1 MTESAESHEG
11 NQRPIEAEPKKSV
24 ARNTGVVAA
33 GTLISRVLGVVRDQ
47 VFAAYFTR
55 DLTDL
60 FFDAFT
66 IPNALRGLL
75 AEGAVTNALVPVY
88 TELRTK
94 QGDEAGRR
102 FYASFRGTMLVIL
115 ALVSVLGVLLARPIA
130 HAYGGGFAE
139 DPARFETF
147 VTLTRLLFPYIFLM
161 GLAALGAGALNAHD
175 KFAVPAAAP
184 ALLNVAFAL
193 APLVFVPIAVA
204 LDQPPILALGV
215 AALVGGVLQVV
226 AQWPSLRAIG
236 MPTWPRFDWGNP
248 DVKRALRLLIPLTLG
263 LGVYQLNVMMARLF
277 GSYLEEGAISFLYY
291 AQRLVE
297 IPQGMFAVAVATAA
311 LPKLTKMRAEG
322 NEAGLRATFHE
333 SLSLGLFL
341 AIPLSAALVVLALPI
356 VTVLF
361 ARGAFDATSATE
373 TARSLAYQAIGVSAV
388 VGVRVTVP
396 MFQAHQDTRTP
407 LVGSATNLVVF
418 VAAAWLLGRS
428 MGHSGIATAI
438 SLAGIAQCAV
448 LMWLLRRKLGTL
460 ALGAVVSGSLRTLVA
475 ALLASAAARAVCT
488 FGAWE
493 RGGNDLT
500 NIAVFVAAGAT
511 FGVVFALLASLMRV
525 PELERAKSALMRRFR
540 RTRSS

>member
-1 MTESAESHEG
+1 MTEATQAASAPTPS
-11 NQRPIEAEPKKSV
+11 KSKSGV
-24 ARNTGVVAA
+24 TRNTGIVAA

-47 VFAAYFTR
+47 VFAASFSR
-55 DLTDL
+55 GVTDL

-75 AEGAVTNALVPVY
+75 AEGAVANALVPVY

-94 QGDEAGRR
+94 EGDAPARR
-102 FYASFRGTMLVIL
+102 FYASFRGTMLIIL
-115 ALVSVLGVLLARPIA
+115 SLVSVLGVLFARPIA

-139 DPARFETF
+139 DPERFETF

-184 ALLNVAFAL
+184 ALLNIALAL
-193 APLVFVPIAVA
+193 APLIFVPIAVA
-204 LDQPPILALGV
+204 MNQPPILALGI
-215 AALVGGVLQVV
+215 AALIGGVLQVV
-226 AQWPSLRAIG
+226 AQWPSLRRIG
-236 MPTWPRFDWGNP
+236 MPTWPRFDVRNP
-248 DVKRALRLLIPLTLG
+248 DVQRALRLLIPLTLG

-297 IPQGMFAVAVATAA
+297 IPQGMFAMAVASAA
-311 LPKLTKMRAEG
+311 LPKLTRLRAEG
-322 NEAGLRATFHE
+322 DAAGLRATFHE

-341 AIPLSAALVVLALPI
+341 AIPLSAALVCLAHPT
-356 VTVLF
+356 VVVLF
-361 ARGAFDATSATE
+361 ARGQFDATSAIE
-373 TARSLAYQAIGVSAV
+373 TARSLSYQALGVSAV

-407 LVGSATNLVVF
+407 LLGSATNLIVF
-418 VAAAWLLGRS
+418 VPAAWFLGRS

-438 SLAGIAQCAV
+438 SLAGTAQCVV
-448 LMWLLRRKLGTL
+448 LMLLLRRKLGALGLGGVAGGAMRTL
-460 ALGAVVSGSLRTLVA
+460 ASSLLA
-475 ALLASAAARAVCT
+475 ALAGVGVSLL
-488 FGAWE
+488 GHWE

-500 NIAVFVAAGAT
+500 NIAVFVAAGIT
-511 FGVVFALLASLMRV
+511 FGLVFVALASLLGV
-525 PELERAKSALMRRFR
+525 PELERARLALMRRFGK
-540 RTRSS
+540 TRAS

>member
-1 MTESAESHEG
+1 MTEAASVTTA
-11 NQRPIEAEPKKSV
+11 PTPPPAKSGV
-24 ARNTGVVAA
+24 TRNTGIVAA

-47 VFAAYFTR
+47 VFAAYFSR
-55 DLTDL
+55 GMTDL

-75 AEGAVTNALVPVY
+75 AEGAVANALVPVY

-94 QGDEAGRR
+94 EGAEPARR
-102 FYASFRGTMLVIL
+102 FYASFRGTMLIVL
-115 ALVSVLGVLLARPIA
+115 FLVSLVGVLFARPIA

-139 DPARFETF
+139 DPERFETF

-184 ALLNVAFAL
+184 ALLNIALAL

-204 LDQPPILALGV
+204 LNQPPILALGI

-226 AQWPSLRAIG
+226 AQWPSLRRIG
-236 MPTWPRFDWGNP
+236 MPSWPRFDVRNP
-248 DVKRALRLLIPLTLG
+248 DVQRALRLLIPLTLG

-297 IPQGMFAVAVATAA
+297 IPQGMFAMAVASAA
-311 LPKLTKMRAEG
+311 LPKLTRLRAEG
-322 NEAGLRATFHE
+322 DAAGLRATFQE
-333 SLSLGLFL
+333 ALSLGLFL
-341 AIPLSAALVVLALPI
+341 AIPLSAALVCLAHPT
-356 VTVLF
+356 VVVLF
-361 ARGAFDATSATE
+361 ARGQFDATSAIE
-373 TARSLAYQAIGVSAV
+373 TARSLSYQALGVSAV

-407 LVGSATNLVVF
+407 LLGSATNLVVF
-418 VAAAWLLGRS
+418 VSSAWLLGRS

-438 SLAGIAQCAV
+438 SLAGIAQCVV
-448 LMWLLRRKLGTL
+448 LMLLLRRKLGAL
-460 ALGAVVSGSLRTLVA
+460 GLGAVVAGALRTLGASLLA
-475 ALLASAAARAVCT
+475 ALAAVGVCL
-488 FGAWE
+488 FGHWE
-493 RGGNDLT
+493 RGGNDLL
-500 NIAVFVAAGAT
+500 NIGVFATAGVTFGLVFVVLAT
-511 FGVVFALLASLMRV
+511 LLRV
-525 PELERAKSALMRRFR
+525 PELERAKAALLRRFG
-540 RTRSS
+540 RTRKA